1 MTVFA
6 IARGY
11 GVTIEFADLGAWGYA
26 ELCSE
31 YDPSGPTI
39 RINTRAVTERA
50 SEELPGFLRFAVAH
64 ELYHH
69 HEHRG
74 RFPKLADPSERER
87 SADDFARKLL
97 RSLQ

>member
-1 MTVFA
+1 MTIFS

-11 GVTIEFADLGAWGYA
+11 GITIEFADLGDWGCA

-31 YDPSGPTI
+31 YDASGPTI
-39 RINTRAVTERA
+39 RINTRALQKRA
-50 SEELPGFLRFAVAH
+50 PEELTGFLHFAVAH

-74 RFPKLADPSERER
+74 RFAKLTGRRHRER
-87 SADDFARKLL
+87 AADAFARELM
-97 RSLQ
+97 RSSE